1 VPGSILLEAG
11 VGKARLKGR
20 VHLPRH
26 CGLKDLFPVGKVQ
39 LKMAVVETSISRT
52 RVYPAVSWR
61 SNGQSMKP
69 NGASRDK
76 SKTSLKDPV
85 EELACLAT

>member
-26 CGLKDLFPVGKVQ
+26 CGLKDLFPVGKVH

-52 RVYPAVSWR
+52 RVYPR
-61 SNGQSMKP
+61 C
-69 NGASRDK
+69 
-76 SKTSLKDPV
+76 
-85 EELACLAT
+85 ELALQRPINEAEWRLKGQV